1 MKHTFYQVFK
11 KPFFGR
17 FMKPWR
23 WPEGI
28 DQSQWQPRNITS
40 ESGATIATLMALAHT
55 NTAKGAVLMVHP
67 MGTIAKGFWLKHGH
81 AELLRQAGYHVMVFD
96 LNGFGESTSTTMDYP
111 LDVLAAGHLLQAEF
125 PELPIAVLGASMG
138 ASMSICAMSH
148 AKHPFKAAVIEA
160 AFPTLLHFWSRYPIP
175 KLGIQFSKLL
185 YPKGERSLRP
195 SLAAQ
200 NLVGSPEMLL
210 IYGDDDIYT
219 PIKDGKLLFNE
230 LQKKTAT
237 QFWQVKNAKHT
248 LAYPTQPEQYA
259 AKVIGFLDE
268 NLTSKNKSTLNQH
281 NAF

>member
-1 MKHTFYQVFK
+1 MKHTFYQLFK

-55 NTAKGAVLMVHP
+55 DTAKGAVLMVHP

-96 LNGFGESTSTTMDYP
+96 LNGFGDSTSTTMDYP

-125 PELPIAVLGASMG
+125 PELPIAVLGASM
-138 ASMSICAMSH
+138 SVCSMSH

-175 KLGIQFSKLL
+175 KLGIQFSKIL

-200 NLVGSPEMLL
+200 NLVGEPNMLL

-248 LAYPTQPEQYA
+248 LAYPAQPEQYS